1 MIFVKKLYMFL
12 GACLFLSG
20 CASNLTG
27 ENYSSQ
33 EARKVQSVS
42 YGVVTSA
49 RAVIIDGRQHGI
61 VGTVGGA
68 AVGGVL
74 GNKVGGGTGRD
85 LATALGAVA
94 GAVIGQKIEESA
106 TKKQGQEITV
116 RLDSGESVSIVQQV
130 NKGSFFSVNDRVR
143 LLEQGGTTRVSY

>member
-1 MIFVKKLYMFL
+1 MKFVNKLYIFF
-12 GACLFLSG
+12 GVFIFLSG

-27 ENYSSQ
+27 DNYSAQ
-33 EARKVQSVS
+33 EARKAQTVS

-49 RAVIIDGRQHGI
+49 RAVIIDGRQRGI

-74 GNKVGGGTGRD
+74 GNKIGGGSGRD

-106 TKKQGQEITV
+106 TRKQGQEITV
-116 RLDSGESVSIVQQV
+116 KLDTGGTVSIVQQV
-130 NKGSFFSVNDRVR
+130 NQGSFFSVNDRVR
-143 LLEQGGTTRVSY
+143 ILEQGGTSRVSY